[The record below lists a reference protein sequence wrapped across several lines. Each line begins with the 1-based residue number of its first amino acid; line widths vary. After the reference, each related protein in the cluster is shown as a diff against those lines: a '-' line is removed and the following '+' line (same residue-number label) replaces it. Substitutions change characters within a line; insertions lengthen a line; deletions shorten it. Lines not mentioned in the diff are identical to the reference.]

1 VKSRSRAIRTNEVQ
15 ARVHNVRE
23 CERRAR
29 LLDRQMRILE
39 GERQKLSAVVSHA
52 DAGFLVF
59 DESLRVTWANNIFV
73 SRFCPTENPGSVL
86 GSPCREVLCRQPVTC
101 EECPAARPFR
111 SGIAAHHELRQ
122 DDEGQPRY
130 IYATAMPIKS
140 LRGTVEQT
148 IVMLQD
154 VSQLEVLRRSQQAL
168 SASEALY
175 RNLFSSMTDGV
186 VVVDRERRIIDVNPA
201 FIHLFGYTLDEVK
214 GQRTLILY
222 KEQAEFDSFG
232 AALASVQGEDA
243 IIRTVRLRRKA
254 GDEFLAEVAAFQLND
269 RGGQLKGYVGLVR
282 DVSER
287 SRLEE
292 RLRQSQKMEA
302 VGRLAGGIA
311 HDFNN
316 LLTVI
321 LGHSSL
327 ILSGQ
332 RDGDTIRRSVEQI
345 AKAGE
350 RASSLTRQLLAF
362 SRKQVLK
369 PTVLDLNT
377 IVRDMETMLKRLIG
391 EDIRLQSTTQPDLG
405 RVRADRG
412 QIEQVIMNLAVNARD
427 AMPSGGELSIET
439 ANVELDEDYAL
450 GRPGAR
456 PGNYVLLAVSDTGIG
471 MDAETKAH
479 LFEPF
484 FTTKGPG
491 KGTGLGLA
499 TVYGIVKQSRGYVW
513 AYSEPGR
520 GATFKMYLPRV
531 WDDVHAPE
539 AHAEALPA
547 PACAGTVLVVED
559 EEPVR
564 KLVCSVLG
572 AAGYTVLEAPD
583 PTSAIRIAEDYKGPI
598 HLLLTDLIMPG
609 RSGREVG
616 EKVSSVRADIKILYM
631 SGYSDEAIVRHGIL
645 QPGIALLQKPF
656 TPDLLKQKVAE
667 VLAAAPNARRETGT

>member
-1 VKSRSRAIRTNEVQ
+1 MKTRSRAVRTNEAR

-59 DESLRVTWANNIFV
+59 DESLRVTWANNIFA
-73 SRFCPTENPGSVL
+73 SRFCPTENPGSIL

-122 DDEGQPRY
+122 DVEGQPRY

-186 VVVDRERRIIDVNPA
+186 VVTDQERRIIDVNPA
-201 FIHLFGYTLDEVK
+201 FTHLFGYAPDEVR
-214 GQRTLILY
+214 GQRTLMLY
-222 KEQAEFDSFG
+222 AERAEFDSFG
-232 AALASVQGEDA
+232 AALESVQGEDTV
-243 IIRTVRLRRKA
+243 IRTLRLRRKA
-254 GDEFLAEVAAFQLND
+254 GDEFLGEVAAFHLND

-327 ILSGQ
+327 ILSGH
-332 RDGDTIRRSVEQI
+332 RDSDTLHRSVEQI

-369 PTVLDLNT
+369 PTILDLNA
-377 IVRDMETMLKRLIG
+377 IVGDMEAMLKRLIG
-391 EDIRLQSTTQPDLG
+391 EDIRLQSNTQPDLG

-456 PGNYVLLAVSDTGIG
+456 PGNYVLLAVADTGIG

-499 TVYGIVKQSRGYVW
+499 TVYGIVKQSSGYVW

-520 GATFKMYLPRV
+520 GATFKIYLPRV
-531 WDDVHAPE
+531 WDDLHAPE
-539 AHAEALPA
+539 SRAEPA
-547 PACAGTVLVVED
+547 AASACAGTVLVVED

-564 KLVCSVLG
+564 KLVCSVLN

-583 PTSAIRIAEDYKGPI
+583 PMSAIRIAEDYKGPI

-609 RSGREVG
+609 KSGREVG
-616 EKVSSVRADIKILYM
+616 EKVSSMRTDIKILYM
-631 SGYSDEAIVRHGIL
+631 SGYSDEAIVRHGVL

-656 TPDLLKQKVAE
+656 TPDVLKRKVAE
-667 VLAAAPNARRETGT
+667 VMYPAPNVSHKTGA